1 MKKFWVNKW
10 LAGFVITM
18 LSGCGMNQDDLAV
31 DQLKEPSHIETEG
44 TLDQQ
49 FKQLEKDFDA
59 RLGVYALETGTG
71 MTIRYRDDERFAYA
85 STFKAL
91 AVGAVLVQSPTEE
104 LDKRITYTS
113 NDLISHSPITKEHV
127 ENGMTIRELCDAA
140 VRYSDNTA
148 ANLLLKEL
156 GGPEGFAKVLK
167 QIGDEVTNPV
177 RMELEL
183 NEATP
188 GDIRDTSTP
197 KALATSLQA
206 FTLGEVLPADKR
218 FILTNWMKENTTGD
232 ELIRAGAPT
241 GWVVGD
247 KTGAGSFGTRNDI
260 AVVWPPDR
268 APIVIAILSS
278 RDTKDAKAND
288 ALIAQAA
295 KIVLDSLGKTM

>member
-1 MKKFWVNKW
+1 MKKFFASKW
-10 LAGFVITM
+10 IAGFAIIM
-18 LSGCGMNQDDLAV
+18 LSGCGVIREDLAAV
-31 DQLKEPSHIETEG
+31 QLKEPTQHETEG

-49 FKQLEKDFDA
+49 FKQLEKDFGA
-59 RLGVYALETGTG
+59 RLGVYALDTGTG
-71 MTIRYRDDERFAYA
+71 LTIRYRADERFAYA
-85 STFKAL
+85 STSKAL
-91 AVGAVLVQSPTEE
+91 AVGAVLAQSPAEE

-113 NDLISHSPITKEHV
+113 EDLVTYSPITKEHV
-127 ENGMTIRELCDAA
+127 EKGMTIRELCEAA

-148 ANLLLKEL
+148 ANLLFKEL

-167 QIGDEVTNPV
+167 EIGDDVTTPV
-177 RMELEL
+177 RIEPDL

-218 FILTNWMKENTTGD
+218 SILINWMKENTTGD

-247 KTGAGSFGTRNDI
+247 KSGAGSFGTRNDI

-278 RDTKDAKAND
+278 RDTKDAKFDN

-295 KIVLDSLGKTM
+295 KIVLDSLSKTM